1 MAYNGMAMSG
11 SGSPDFSRMTTD
23 QMMEWIR
30 SNYGDVGRVD
40 ANFEGEGF
48 NGYTTASG
56 MNMVPNGDGTFT
68 ARVTGAYDGG
78 GDGGQYG
85 SWQAKYDADGK
96 LIGDPQWGQNDRSG
110 SWLDQNGWM
119 IPLAVAAWAASPL
132 AAGAAAGGEIS
143 GSSMLPELI
152 GSSMETGGGLLGAE
166 AITAGGIPASA
177 IPTFEAL
184 TPAMQAITSG
194 LTPEALATV
203 GAATG
208 SAAGGLLDMI
218 SPRTLAQLA
227 GGVAGAA
234 ASGSGSGV
242 STSRT
247 TEPWEAAQP
256 WLRSLLAQGPE
267 LQDWYQRNPTNA
279 IQDRGRQNYL
289 SGVDNFNTNTAPALM
304 NWANGWMNGSNNYQP
319 TGGNGLLNRLWA
331 GGTGS
336 PATSSTPSTGSNSI
350 PGMMGV
356 DYFSQGQ
363 NGELVRRGSFY
374 DQPPMTAV
382 MDSASYPG
390 TTPATTTPR
399 GPFSNATYTPH
410 GTIDWRSMNPFSNG
424 VRSLLNFMPTTGG

>member
-11 SGSPDFSRMTTD
+11 YGSPDFSRMTTD

-30 SNYGDVGRVD
+30 SNYGDVGPVN

-68 ARVTGAYDGG
+68 ARVTGGYDGG

-85 SWQAKYDADGK
+85 SWQARYDDNGTM
-96 LIGDPQWGQNDRSG
+96 IGDPQWGQNDRSG
-110 SWLDQNGWM
+110 SWLDKNGWM
-119 IPLAVAAWAASPL
+119 IPLAVAAWAAAPAA
-132 AAGAAAGGEIS
+132 AAGAGAAEGGGAGFMGLDAAAGVGGSDIIS
-143 GSSMLPELI
+143 SSMLPELI
-152 GSSMETGGGLLGAE
+152 GSSMETGGLLGTE
-166 AITAGGIPASA
+166 ALTAGGIPASA

-184 TPAMQAITSG
+184 TPAMQSITAG
-194 LTPEALATV
+194 LTPEALAALGT
-203 GAATG
+203 AAG
-208 SAAGGLLDMI
+208 SSAGGLLDLI

-234 ASGSGSGV
+234 ASGSGSGT
-242 STSRT
+242 SSSRT
-247 TEPWEAAQP
+247 TEPWSAAQP

-304 NWANGWMNGSNNYQP
+304 NWVNGWMNGSNNYQP

-331 GGTGS
+331 GGTAG
-336 PATSSTPSTGSNSI
+336 TSTPPIT
-350 PGMMGV
+350 P
-356 DYFSQGQ
+356 
-363 NGELVRRGSFY
+363 
-374 DQPPMTAV
+374 V
-382 MDSASYPG
+382 MDPASQPT